1 MEQTIKS
8 LQSDEQK
15 QKKNGSESEYLS
27 IHIFDHIWV
36 REVELHHEEQIEDEE
51 SDIVQ
56 QKHRE
61 KETID
66 EKPSHFD
73 SESAVEHIDG
83 QQSPNLSAMV
93 EEQKSLH
100 STSKNVS
107 ANEDQRFVEEG
118 VSVDSALDEQQCR
131 PSDPHTFPHQRVEA
145 ESVAQVDEEEEQG
158 TEEIHF
164 VEEGEMWGHLHLQ
177 SKTPSHLHG
186 ASFDHSHH
194 KTPHSQSFLK
204 RFEKGSVELGSYVT
218 FEGEQSQTHFDEF
231 HKTHQKQVHEQTV
244 LEDVLSR
251 IQKVHIWRVVFVIQI
266 QVLHTPR
273 VLTIGHVGIAEEVDD
288 VEELRTQFEWLDD
301 GRFFQNPS
309 HCFRIVQIPSSVV
322 SVQTQIVEEC
332 DESDEESGWN
342 PQSTETERVSENPWN
357 YLQIDLTEQNF

>member
-1 MEQTIKS
+1 
-8 LQSDEQK
+8 
-15 QKKNGSESEYLS
+15 
-27 IHIFDHIWV
+27 
-36 REVELHHEEQIEDEE
+36 
-51 SDIVQ
+51 
-56 QKHRE
+56 
-61 KETID
+61 
-66 EKPSHFD
+66 
-73 SESAVEHIDG
+73 
-83 QQSPNLSAMV
+83 MV

-100 STSKNVS
+100 SASDDVS
-107 ANEDQRFVEEG
+107 TNEDQRFIEEG

-158 TEEIHF
+158 TEEVHF
-164 VEEGEMWGHLHLQ
+164 VEEGEMRGHLHLQ

-204 RFEKGSVELGSYVT
+204 RFEKGSVELGSYVA
-218 FEGEQSQTHFDEF
+218 FEGKESETHFDEF
-231 HKTHQKQVHEQTV
+231 HKTHQKQVHKQTV

-251 IQKVHIWRVVFVIQI
+251 IQKVHFWGVVFVIQI

-273 VLTIGHVGIAEEVDD
+273 VLTIGHVGVAEEVDD

-332 DESDEESGWN
+332 DESDEESGRN
-342 PQSTETERVSENPWN
+342 PQSTETERVSENFRN
-357 YLQIDLTEQNF
+357 QTNFLSIKIVQVFRIFVLLLFNKLFNLSFIIFNKFYDLLFILNRLLLFLFFSKRLVKTNFILYKVLTWTLKIWGWT